1 MTRLLSLSAPLLLL
15 ATPAF
20 AQDAAPPLPEAAAAM
35 IDAAIANGD
44 ADDVQAVFNAARAAF
59 PESAAQIDARW
70 QTYQAA
76 QAQRAAAAAA
86 AQQEAIR
93 QAGLFENWS
102 GEGQIGGFQSSGNT
116 DEIGVSTA
124 LSLNRDGINWQHR
137 LRFAADYRRQ
147 DGTTTREQ
155 LLAQYEPR
163 YQIDED
169 LFAFGLAQFERDNRQ
184 GYAERYVVSGG
195 LGYRVLNSDGL
206 HLSIKAGPAYRVTD
220 FTDGRRNQN
229 LAALFGVDFDWQ
241 ITDTIKLT
249 QDANSTVETGGEALV
264 VIDSANTSITATT
277 GLEATIIGNLRARA
291 SWAVEYDSN
300 PGVGAETTDT
310 LTRFTLIYGF

>member
-86 AQQEAIR
+86 AQQEVIR

-163 YQIDED
+163 YQIDEG
-169 LFAFGLAQFERDNRQ
+169 LFAFESSFIVTYCSADVRRTEVFATG
-184 GYAERYVVSGG
+184 
-195 LGYRVLNSDGL
+195 
-206 HLSIKAGPAYRVTD
+206 AYHDLVR
-220 FTDGRRNQN
+220 F
-229 LAALFGVDFDWQ
+229 
-241 ITDTIKLT
+241 
-249 QDANSTVETGGEALV
+249 ETGELKFMKRQAVVDNHIVNRYLV
-264 VIDSANTSITATT
+264 FP
-277 GLEATIIGNLRARA
+277 L
-291 SWAVEYDSN
+291 
-300 PGVGAETTDT
+300 
-310 LTRFTLIYGF
+310 